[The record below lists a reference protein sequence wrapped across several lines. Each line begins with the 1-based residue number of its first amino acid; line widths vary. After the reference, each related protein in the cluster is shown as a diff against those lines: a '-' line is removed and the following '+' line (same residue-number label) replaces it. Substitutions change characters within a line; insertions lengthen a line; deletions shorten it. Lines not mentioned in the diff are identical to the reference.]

1 MTARF
6 LKFLSKK
13 LKYKSIF
20 FYIFKY
26 KKIFDWSMTKE
37 ERLAKNE
44 KIRLNGKATRT
55 RRSNQ
60 VCRVFEVKID
70 ESSLS
75 KRVKEHLKMLFVEAK
90 WVQNDMIRWSNLSDD
105 NKIWEYKLGSTVTK
119 KNKDFED
126 ETVSLKWLSSQ
137 MKQEVVNAN
146 IFAVR
151 ALAARKRNGG
161 KIGIL
166 KFKKEVNSINL
177 IQKNVTYKIKDSNHI
192 QIQGI
197 KGRIKVNGLKQFLN
211 IEGIEFANAK
221 LIQTPLGYYLK
232 VTTFIDKDKIE
243 KKIKNDNII
252 GVDFGCSTA
261 FTTSEGE
268 KIDCSFQ
275 ESDRLKRLQRKRSKQ
290 VKGSKGRYK
299 TNLLIRREYTKMSNR
314 KRDFAN
320 KTAAYLYSNGTVVMQ
335 DEQLNK
341 WKIGHGKKVQ
351 HSCLGLVKGILKR
364 QSNCVV
370 IDAFI
375 PTTKFCTNCGS
386 IIEMP
391 LYKRIFKCRCGI
403 KEDRDIHAAQN
414 MVWMYNN
421 IFKVGMGRTDLKRVE
436 FLDYVAT
443 KFDYFY
449 PNNKNLVD
457 NFQETVKLED
467 STL

>member
-1 MTARF
+1 MDNETR
-6 LKFLSKK
+6 LK
-13 LKYKSIF
+13 
-20 FYIFKY
+20 
-26 KKIFDWSMTKE
+26 
-37 ERLAKNE
+37 KNE
-44 KIRLNGKATRT
+44 NIRLSMLRTKAKRQ
-55 RRSNQ
+55 NQ
-60 VCRVFEVKID
+60 ICRVFRVKID
-70 ESSLS
+70 ESALS
-75 KRVKEHLKMLFVEAK
+75 KRQKEQIKMLFVEAK
-90 WVQNDMIRWSNLSDD
+90 WIANDCIRWANSNPE
-105 NKIWEYKLGSTVTK
+105 NKIWQYKLESTVIK

-126 ETVSLKWLSSQ
+126 ETVTLKWLGSQ
-137 MKQEVVNAN
+137 MRQSVVSELVSN
-146 IFAVR
+146 IR
-151 ALAARKRNGG
+151 GLAARKKNGG
-161 KIGIL
+161 KIGCL
-166 KFKKEVNSINL
+166 KYKKEYNSLNMK
-177 IQKNVTYKIKDSNHI
+177 QYGTTYSIRNSKYM
-192 QIQGI
+192 
-197 KGRIKVNGLKQFLN
+197 KVQNIHGTVRVRGLEQFMY
-211 IEGIEFANAK
+211 IEGIEYANAK
-221 LIQTPLGYYLK
+221 LIQTPLGYYIAI
-232 VTTFIDKDKIE
+232 TTFIDKDKIE

-261 FTTSEGE
+261 FITSEGE

-403 KEDRDIHAAQN
+403 KEDRDIHAAQT

-421 IFKVGMGRTDLKRVE
+421 IFKVGMGHTDLKRVE
-436 FLDYVAT
+436 FLDYVAS
-443 KFDYFY
+443 
-449 PNNKNLVD
+449 
-457 NFQETVKLED
+457 NFGSNFEETVKLEGT
-467 STL
+467 TL